1 VIDRSLRMAT
11 WYFFIFSIPLLS
23 VVSASFAVNA
33 PYKPH
38 GFILPIQKDPK
49 TLQYSTSVDMG
60 TPAVTL
66 DLVIDIR
73 ERFLWFECGSD
84 YNSSTYHPV
93 RCGTKKCKQAK
104 GTDCITCTNH
114 PLKTG
119 CTNNTCGVQP
129 YNPFAGFFVS
139 GDVGQDTLSS
149 VHSTTRARAPS
160 NLHVP
165 DFVSSC
171 VYPDKFG
178 VEGFL
183 LGLARGKKGVLGLA
197 NTAISLPAQ
206 LATKFKLQR
215 KFALCLPSASKFKKL
230 GDLFLGGGPYYLPPH
245 DASKFLIYTPLLTN
259 PHSTGPI
266 FDDDRSSEYFIGV
279 KSIKV
284 DGKIV
289 NFNTSLL
296 SIDEQGNGGTKLSTV
311 IPYTTLHS
319 SIYQPLV
326 NAFVKKAAVR
336 KMKRVASVKPFGAC
350 FDSGTVG
357 NGVAG
362 PNVPTID
369 LVLGGG
375 VQWRIYGANSMV
387 KVKKNVQCLGFVD
400 GGLEPGSPVATSIV
414 IGGYQME
421 DNLVEFDL
429 AASKLGFSSS
439 LFLHNATCSH
449 FRLA

>member
-1 VIDRSLRMAT
+1 MGIIH
-11 WYFFIFSIPLLS
+11 FFIFSIPLLS
-23 VVSASFAVNA
+23 LVSPSFAVNA
-33 PYKPH
+33 GSKPH
-38 GFILPIQKDPK
+38 GFILPIQKDPT
-49 TLQYSTSVDMG
+49 TLQYSTSVEMG
-60 TPAVTL
+60 TPPFTL

-84 YNSSTYHPV
+84 YNSSSYHPV
-93 RCGTKKCKQAK
+93 RCGTKKCIQAK

-129 YNPFAGFFVS
+129 FNPFAGFYVS

-165 DFVSSC
+165 AFISSC

-178 VEGFL
+178 VQGFL

-206 LATKFKLQR
+206 LATKHNLQR
-215 KFALCLPSASKFKKL
+215 KFALCLPSASKFNKL

-245 DASKFLIYTPLLTN
+245 DASNFLTYTPIVTN

-266 FDDDRSSEYFIGV
+266 FDNDPSSEYFIGV

-284 DGKIV
+284 DGKILNV
-289 NFNTSLL
+289 NTSLL
-296 SIDEQGNGGTKLSTV
+296 SIDKQGNGGTKLSTV
-311 IPYTTLHS
+311 IPYTKLHS
-319 SIYQPLV
+319 SLYHPLL
-326 NAFVKKAAVR
+326 NAFVKKAAVM
-336 KMKRVASVKPFGAC
+336 KMKRVSPVAPFGAC
-350 FDSGTVG
+350 FNSRTVG
-357 NGVAG
+357 KTVTG
-362 PNVPTID
+362 PNVPTIE
-369 LVLGGG
+369 LVLRGG
-375 VQWRIYGANSMV
+375 VQWRIYGVNSMV
-387 KVKKNVQCLGFVD
+387 KVNKKVQCLGFVD
-400 GGLEPGSPVATSIV
+400 AGLELEGPAATSIV

-421 DNLVEFDL
+421 DNLLEFDL
-429 AASKLGFSSS
+429 ASSKLGFSSS
-439 LFLHNATCSH
+439 LLLHNATCSH
-449 FRLA
+449 FRLL